1 MLCLPFRACER
12 VRDFPSWGTVWLKRK
27 LLKLAAQLKPK
38 RFFQSVLHSSLP
50 EKSLILAE
58 TLGSKGGLHVWTY
71 NWNPT
76 CNRFLRNLL
85 LGAISCRG
93 THQPT
98 EPPPP
103 GFRPRAGGQGC
114 AGGNLVRPRAKR
126 PRSKRLGL
134 RVLRCLCVCVCLCFL
149 GYDLLLDQR

>member
-1 MLCLPFRACER
+1 MFCLPFRACER

-58 TLGSKGGLHVWTY
+58 TLGSKGGLHVWKY

-98 EPPPP
+98 EPPHQASA
-103 GFRPRAGGQGC
+103 RAQEAKVAPAETWSDHGQ
-114 AGGNLVRPRAKR
+114 RD
-126 PRSKRLGL
+126 LGANAW
-134 RVLRCLCVCVCLCFL
+134 VCVCF
-149 GYDLLLDQR
+149 GVSAYVSASVF